1 MHSHSIDRLAHD
13 HVFLSAAHR
22 RNEAR
27 LWLVVAITAVMM
39 IAEIVSGSWFN
50 SMALLADGWHMATH
64 AGALAISA
72 FAYWYARR
80 HVRDR
85 RFTFGTGKVGELA
98 AYTSALILGA
108 VAVFI
113 GWESF
118 VRFQAPLTIAFDQAV
133 LVAGIGLGVNLVC
146 AVLLWSPQG
155 SDHDVHHG
163 HSHHGH
169 DHRHQHSHKPM
180 AAKSSAKGQDRN
192 MHAAF
197 IHVVADALTSVLAIA
212 ALVIGKFYGWVW
224 LDPAVGLLGAVIIA
238 KWSWG
243 LLRTTSRILLD
254 AEADHALSEKIR
266 NVIEAGSADKVADL
280 HLWRVGPQ
288 HFAAIVSI
296 ITDQALNAATYRKS
310 LERLE
315 GLAHVTIEIHPCKEN
330 CGLAKID

>member
-1 MHSHSIDRLAHD
+1 MHSHSIDRLVHD

-108 VAVFI
+108 VAIFI

-118 VRFQAPLTIAFDQAV
+118 ERFQAPLRIAFDQAV
-133 LVAGIGLGVNLVC
+133 LVAGIGLGVNFIC

-155 SDHDVHHG
+155 SDHGDHHG

-169 DHRHQHSHKPM
+169 DRNHNHQSM

-197 IHVVADALTSVLAIA
+197 IHVVADALTSILAIA

-266 NVIEAGSADKVADL
+266 ATIEAGSADKVADL

-288 HFAAIVSI
+288 HFAATVSI